1 MEHKRKLRF
10 ANGNSLLYGV
20 NYGAYPK
27 RMFYNFS
34 SLGKMRPHCPL
45 AILSSGIDCW
55 HREVFRERIMS
66 DTFSVEM
73 VIDGVFKY
81 TLDNKTYTVNPGEIF
96 MVQLGLNSSMHCI
109 TETATKRVVIIEG
122 PTLQHTLECLKL
134 DRVAVITP
142 VAPERLISIFD
153 RLNELGK
160 VSSFDNF
167 RESCVECYHL
177 LLELSAQ
184 NSATRRPPELQSA
197 LEYIHEN
204 LEKPLSLDAL
214 ILHVQSSNATIHRMF
229 RKYLNASPIEYY
241 LNAKMDMAMGL
252 LQTGELSVKEIASR
266 LNYSSP
272 QYFAS
277 EFKKRYG
284 HTPSQIRATKLKDH

>member
-1 MEHKRKLRF
+1 MEHKRKLRV
-10 ANGNSLLYGV
+10 ANGNSLLFGV
-20 NYGAYPK
+20 NYGSYPK
-27 RMFYNFS
+27 RVFYNFS
-34 SLGKMRPHCPL
+34 SLGKMRPHCPI
-45 AILSSGIDCW
+45 AIFSSGIDYW

-66 DTFSVEM
+66 DTFSVEL
-73 VIDGVFKY
+73 VIDGTFKY
-81 TLDNKTYTVNPGEIF
+81 TIDNKTYMVNPGEIF
-96 MVQLGLNSSMHCI
+96 LVHLGLNSSMHCA

-122 PTLQHTLECLKL
+122 PILQHTLECLKL

-142 VAPERLISIFD
+142 VAPERITAIFD

-160 VSSFDNF
+160 ISSFDNF
-167 RESCVECYHL
+167 RESCMECYHL

-184 NSATRRPPELQSA
+184 NSANRRPPELQMA

-204 LEKPLSLDAL
+204 LEKPLSLDEL
-214 ILHVQSSNATIHRMF
+214 ILHVQTSNATIHRMF

-252 LQTGELSVKEIASR
+252 LQTGDLSVKEIASR

-284 HTPSQIRATKLKDH
+284 LTPSQVKTTDSKNN